1 MADWIGSCRSNY
13 FIVKDRKS
21 FKELLE
27 QYETVLIEK
36 NGKVGFYSI
45 TDDGGIPTR
54 YIDDDDEDAGIDE
67 ESISIIEEIAEH
79 LVENEVCVI
88 MEIGYEKLRYLD
100 GRAIAVAW
108 TGETTRVSLN
118 DIYAQAQSEFGGDA
132 QITEAIY

>member
-54 YIDDDDEDAGIDE
+54 YIDDDEDAGIDE